1 MDATLNVSDREQSAK
16 RLTTIIYARYAG
28 GLLTGGLTAL
38 VAIIMN
44 YVKKAEVAG
53 TWLES
58 HFQSQ
63 KKTFWYSFIGI
74 FGGSVLASIAGMVGA
89 AIAVWMGNFLGVI
102 IVFIAGCIWLVPAGI
117 FIWSIYRTVV
127 GWLALSNN
135 KPA

>member
-16 RLTTIIYARYAG
+16 RLTTIIYALYAG

-89 AIAVWMGNFLGVI
+89 AIAVWMGNFLGVTSYSLP
-102 IVFIAGCIWLVPAGI
+102 VASGSFLPA
-117 FIWSIYRTVV
+117 FSSCRFTALWSV
-127 GWLALSNN
+127 GWR
-135 KPA
+135 

>member
-16 RLTTIIYARYAG
+16 RLTTIIYALYAG

-74 FGGSVLASIAGMVGA
+74 FGGSVLASIAGNEYDDDPKEVA
-89 AIAVWMGNFLGVI
+89 HPDCN
-102 IVFIAGCIWLVPAGI
+102 GCAHHAGI

>member
-16 RLTTIIYARYAG
+16 RLTTIIYALYAG

-89 AIAVWMGNFLGVI
+89 AIAVWMGNFLGVTSYSLP
-102 IVFIAGCIWLVPAGI
+102 VASGSFLPAFSSGR
-117 FIWSIYRTVV
+117 FTALWSV
-127 GWLALSNN
+127 GWR
-135 KPA
+135 